1 MLYTYPD
8 VHSVIGNIFSSHFF
22 LWEKR
27 NLIIN
32 QSINKIDSII
42 NIIRVRV
49 DACDRLWGVDT
60 GVDDI
65 LGNNTVIHQPRII
78 IIDLK
83 TDKVE

>member
-1 MLYTYPD
+1 MND
-8 VHSVIGNIFSSHFF
+8 
-22 LWEKR
+22 
-27 NLIIN
+27 
-32 QSINKIDSII
+32 INKVDSII

-65 LGNNTVIHQPRII
+65 LGNNTVIRQPRII

>member
-1 MLYTYPD
+1 MND
-8 VHSVIGNIFSSHFF
+8 M
-22 LWEKR
+22 
-27 NLIIN
+27 
-32 QSINKIDSII
+32 NKVDSII

-60 GVDDI
+60 GVNDI

-78 IIDLK
+78 IFDLK

>member
-1 MLYTYPD
+1 MND
-8 VHSVIGNIFSSHFF
+8 M
-22 LWEKR
+22 
-27 NLIIN
+27 
-32 QSINKIDSII
+32 NKVDSII

-60 GVDDI
+60 GVNDI